1 MVAGFRAIEEAVK
14 SGKEFDKILIQRGL
28 KGSLFNEVMTLI
40 RENNIPFQHV
50 PQEKL
55 DGLTKVN
62 HQGMIG
68 FTSPIMFQDI
78 EVIID
83 EVFSTGQS
91 PKLIYLDGVTDVRN
105 FGAICRTAECCG
117 FHAVVVPEKGSAA
130 INEDAVKTSAG
141 ALFHIP
147 VCRIKSTKS
156 FIEKLRNSGVRIMGC
171 TEKTEKLIQ
180 DIDLSTPYCIVM
192 GAEDVGISDEFMRHA
207 DELAKIEMIG
217 KTTSL
222 NVSVAA
228 GMVMYELNRQRKSSF
243 F

>member
-40 RENNIPFQHV
+40 RENNIPLQHV

-78 EVIID
+78 EVIVD
-83 EVFSTGQS
+83 EVFSAGQS

-228 GMVMYELNRQRKSSF
+228 GMVMYELNRQRKA
-243 F
+243 